1 MINNKNP
8 YDKYKQTSIETATP
22 EKLMFMLFDGGI
34 KFLKQAEKHIED
46 KDMLKANEK
55 LKKGQEVIRELMASL
70 DLEKGGEFAE
80 NQLRLYDYMHYELV
94 QANMRKDKEKVEII
108 RNMLS
113 DIKDSF
119 KEAYDKMYKT
129 SASVSSTEED

>member
-34 KFLKQAEKHIED
+34 KFLKQAEKHIDD

-80 NQLRLYDYMHYELV
+80 NQLRLYDYMHYELI
-94 QANMRKDKEKVEII
+94 QANMRKDKEKVGMI

-129 SASVSSTEED
+129 GASVSSTEQD